1 MKTEFLSINDI
12 FFLVKIGFKY
22 VLALFNGFYLI
33 RMVSHPNEYN
43 IITNKMIFIGIG
55 ILLKIILIIIY
66 WIYFMDIYILKKNCN
81 KKIFGNIYCNSNKI
95 IDNNIS
101 TTIIESDDF
110 EYKKLIKKFFFK
122 KMYYSLKKSHKI
134 VELYMLKIYNSDFNC
149 YFCNIRDI
157 LYAII
162 WYISLYYWRRDE
174 YNILWSFNK
183 IPIYIYNI
191 LLILLSSSYIDLVMI
206 IISYNKSKYHMM
218 KSKLLI
224 DVFFSSPSA
233 FFFSR
238 HFFVLENGIDIYFL
252 MGFLRIIKV
261 FLNVS
266 YAKTEQSYI
275 LTNTEIK
282 VIRIILG
289 VLLLCNAFA
298 STLYTIQ
305 GIHPYNI
312 DNHDLYYILNNY
324 LDYFYFSIISIS
336 TVGYGDIIPTNK
348 LSRVVCIFFIFWT
361 FIWVPIQFNDLI
373 ISIFCK
379 KETHGK
385 LSMNNQKLILLIGDI
400 QPEQLNTFFF
410 ESVAYGNKL
419 KFHILTTYPINLYEE
434 QIKIADNYCISIY
447 IKNFDLNEKHNTNLL
462 YSVNAQ
468 NAYYMFLFSNKFNNG
483 HYNIDTKSFTRL
495 LILAKFLHGEK
506 KNAVIEL
513 RNKCVSN
520 IVKSIGCEHF
530 PIVNLKY
537 SLIVKNLVCPG
548 FITFLSNL
556 FTAYDYNEN
565 PYYFNNSKYLHS
577 FNFIAEFNK
586 GSIAKIFSFAV
597 HDNMIGLNF
606 DKLFYKLYESLGIL
620 LIGIESSHMNN
631 NHFVY
636 SNKKRFNF
644 FFENMDRS
652 MIKGN
657 RIRERTR
664 RTGQI
669 GGHKKLKFKLVY
681 LCFLKRY
688 LNSLSRNN
696 CNNAKMVTILNGK
709 KNNSKMNKPNKKI
722 YLKEIPNLLEM
733 LNNHV
738 QHTKK
743 SNLSTPMCNNGIKE
757 SYKEKNKKSYH
768 YIIDTNNINV
778 AYKNNIPEKGK
789 KDRGGIYIDNKNT
802 NDICI
807 RTNESYKNNKLRN
820 RRPKNGKPYLGIL
833 KNCNDEL
840 IHTKKMNNYYESYSN
855 NSNINEIC
863 IPNKRNG
870 KPKCYLNLLGK
881 NYLMKENDKCIVLAN
896 SKKVINYLSK
906 AKNLFW
912 LFEINSTKID
922 KVTYDL
928 KSIIK
933 TKQCFNKIPT
943 SNLVKNIPIMPNMK
957 NKSIINKH
965 DSKIMPMD
973 YYDLFNA
980 YKSFRVFPQKN
991 YGITKNMLRVS
1002 YKENFNNGIN
1012 NNRSISDRISDDRSN
1027 SSSLSKISMDKN
1039 TLSLTKISNENS
1051 HIYPNS
1057 NNNYTV
1063 NYEHSDQSFFKGCV
1077 NWGGCNNGNTSIR
1090 ENAQNEVDVM
1100 NSVIKMEADK
1110 YTFEVNLNDTIL
1122 VENDY
1127 NVLQK
1132 NNINNFASIK
1142 KSNSNSNNNNKC
1154 EQIKQLNNNLTF
1166 IKNEKKTKSN
1176 KKNTNDILERGKNGV
1191 AYSYLDAY
1199 QKYFVHSPKN
1209 KKLLLLINYTSNII
1223 QLVKLINKTCKYNII
1238 ILTSEISS
1246 INIHHIYNVVFIKC
1260 KTMDDYSLLNAGLL
1274 QAEYILILPTEVNDI
1289 NEINEIDMNNIIL
1302 TRKITY
1308 LLKKKKKNYFI
1319 NNIITELINPTNI
1332 IFLEE
1337 NNMIKMTEKKSSYS
1351 DFFPYINSTQF
1362 YSSNIISETMLYNF
1376 MAHHKSFTKFPVSNN
1391 TLKCLIK
1398 DINIIYVCELRK
1410 YSDFSFK
1417 KIKTFRD
1424 LFLFLS
1430 KKCII
1435 AIALY
1440 RKGDKHV
1447 PFYIYTKPCENCLIR
1462 FDDIVYVL

>member
-1 MKTEFLSINDI
+1 MKIEFLSINDI
-12 FFLVKIGFKY
+12 FFLVKNGFKY

-33 RMVSHPNEYN
+33 KIVSYPNEHS
-43 IITNKMIFIGIG
+43 IIIDKMIYIGIG

-66 WIYFMDIYILKKNCN
+66 WIYFMDIYVLKKKCN
-81 KKIFGNIYCNSNKI
+81 KKFFGNVFCNSNKI
-95 IDNNIS
+95 VDTNIS

-122 KMYYSLKKSHKI
+122 KIYYSLKKSHKI

-149 YFCNIRDI
+149 YFCTIRDI

-183 IPIYIYNI
+183 IPIYLYNI
-191 LLILLSSSYIDLVMI
+191 LLILLSSSYLDLVMI
-206 IISYNKSKYHMM
+206 IISYNKSKYHIM

-238 HFFVLENGIDIYFL
+238 HFFGLENGIDIYFL
-252 MGFLRIIKV
+252 MGFLRVIKV

-266 YAKTEQSYI
+266 YAKTEHNYI

-312 DNHDLYYILNNY
+312 GNHDLYYILSNY

-379 KETHGK
+379 KETYGK
-385 LSMNNQKLILLIGDI
+385 LSMNNQKLILLIGDV

-565 PYYFNNSKYLHS
+565 PYYFNNSNYFHS
-577 FNFIAEFNK
+577 FNFISEFNK

-606 DKLFYKLYESLGIL
+606 DKLFYRLYESLGIL
-620 LIGIESSHMNN
+620 LIGIETSNMNN

-636 SNKKRFNF
+636 SNKKKTTF
-644 FFENMDRS
+644 FFGNMNRS

-657 RIRERTR
+657 EISQRTR
-664 RTGQI
+664 RASQI
-669 GGHKKLKFKLVY
+669 GEQKKLKFKLVY

-688 LNSLSRNN
+688 LHSLSRYK
-696 CNNAKMVTILNGK
+696 CNNT
-709 KNNSKMNKPNKKI
+709 KMNKHNKKY
-722 YLKEIPNLLEM
+722 YLKQMPSLLEM
-733 LNNHV
+733 LNDHV
-738 QHTKK
+738 HLTKK
-743 SNLSTPMCNNGIKE
+743 SNLSTPTWNNGIKE
-757 SYKEKNKKSYH
+757 SYKEQNKKSYH
-768 YIIDTNNINV
+768 YIIDTNNINIV
-778 AYKNNIPEKGK
+778 HKNNILEKGK
-789 KDRGGIYIDNKNT
+789 KDRGDKYIGNKHAT
-802 NDICI
+802 DICI
-807 RTNESYKNNKLRN
+807 STYESYKNNRLRY
-820 RRPKNGKPYLGIL
+820 RRPKNRKPYLGML
-833 KNCNDEL
+833 KNCGNEL
-840 IHTKKMNNYYESYSN
+840 IHTEKMNNYYECYSN
-855 NSNINEIC
+855 NSNINEIN
-863 IPNKRNG
+863 IQNKRNE

-881 NYLMKENDKCIVLAN
+881 NYFMKENDKCIVLAN

-912 LFEINSTKID
+912 LFEISSTKID
-922 KVTYDL
+922 KITYDL

-933 TKQCFNKIPT
+933 TKQFFNKTST
-943 SNLVKNIPIMPNMK
+943 SNFAKNIPIMSYMK

-973 YYDLFNA
+973 YYGLFNG
-980 YKSFRVFPQKN
+980 YKSFRVFPQRN
-991 YGITKNMLRVS
+991 YGINKNNLKVS
-1002 YKENFNNGIN
+1002 CKESFNNGMN
-1012 NNRSISDRISDDRSN
+1012 SNSSGDRSN
-1027 SSSLSKISMDKN
+1027 SSTKLGIYKN
-1039 TLSLTKISNENS
+1039 TLSLTKIYNENS
-1051 HIYPNS
+1051 HINS
-1057 NNNYTV
+1057 NSNDNYTV
-1063 NYEHSDQSFFKGCV
+1063 NYEHNDQSFFKGCV
-1077 NWGGCNNGNTSIR
+1077 NWGGCNHGNISIR
-1090 ENAQNEVDVM
+1090 ENTQNEVYPTKDTM
-1100 NSVIKMEADK
+1100 NNVVKMEEDK

-1127 NVLQK
+1127 TTFQK
-1132 NNINNFASIK
+1132 ENIDNFAPIK
-1142 KSNSNSNNNNKC
+1142 KSNNNSNHNSKC
-1154 EQIKQLNNNLTF
+1154 EQIRQLNNNF
-1166 IKNEKKTKSN
+1166 MFKKNENKTKRKN
-1176 KKNTNDILERGKNGV
+1176 DKQNTNDILERGKNAV

-1199 QKYFVHSPKN
+1199 QKYFIHGAKN

-1223 QLVKLINKTCKYNII
+1223 QLIKLINKTCKYNII
-1238 ILTSEISS
+1238 ILTSEISG
-1246 INIHHIYNVVFIKC
+1246 INMHHIYNVVFIKC
-1260 KTMDDYSLLNAGLL
+1260 KTMDDYILLNAGLL

-1308 LLKKKKKNYFI
+1308 LLKKKKRNYFI

-1376 MAHHKSFTKFPVSNN
+1376 MVHHKSFTKFPVCNN

-1430 KKCII
+1430 KKSII

-1447 PFYIYTKPCENCLIR
+1447 PFYIYTKPCENCSIR

>member
-1 MKTEFLSINDI
+1 MKIEFLSINDT
-12 FFLVKIGFKY
+12 FCLVKIGFKY

-33 RMVSHPNEYN
+33 KMVSHPNEHS
-43 IITNKMIFIGIG
+43 IIISKMIYIGIG

-66 WIYFMDIYILKKNCN
+66 WIYFMDIYVLKKKSN
-81 KKIFGNIYCNSNKI
+81 KKFFGNVFCNSNKI
-95 IDNNIS
+95 VDTNIS
-101 TTIIESDDF
+101 TKLIESDDF
-110 EYKKLIKKFFFK
+110 EYKKLIKKFFLK
-122 KMYYSLKKSHKI
+122 KIYYSLKKSHKI

-183 IPIYIYNI
+183 IPIYLYNI
-191 LLILLSSSYIDLVMI
+191 LLILLSSSYFDLVMI
-206 IISYNKSKYHMM
+206 IISYNKSKYHIM

-252 MGFLRIIKV
+252 MGFLRVIKV

-266 YAKTEQSYI
+266 YAKTEKNYF

-305 GIHPYNI
+305 AIHPYNI
-312 DNHDLYYILNNY
+312 DNDGFYYIL
-324 LDYFYFSIISIS
+324 I
-336 TVGYGDIIPTNK
+336 GYGDIIPTNK

-379 KETHGK
+379 KKIYGK

-410 ESVAYGNKL
+410 ASIAYGNKL

-447 IKNFDLNEKHNTNLL
+447 IKNFDINEKHNTNLL

-483 HYNIDTKSFTRL
+483 YYNIDTKSFTRL
-495 LILAKFLHGEK
+495 LILSKFLQGEK

-513 RNKCVSN
+513 RNECVSN
-520 IVKSIGCEHF
+520 IVKSIGCEQF
-530 PIVNLKY
+530 AIVNLKY

-556 FTAYDYNEN
+556 FTAYNYNEN
-565 PYYFNNSKYLHS
+565 PYYFNNT
-577 FNFIAEFNK
+577 EFNK

-606 DKLFYKLYESLGIL
+606 DKLFYRLYESLGIL
-620 LIGIESSHMNN
+620 LIGIETSHMNN
-631 NHFVY
+631 NNFVY
-636 SNKKRFNF
+636 SKKKNPRF
-644 FFENMDRS
+644 FFGNMDRS

-657 RIRERTR
+657 KISLRTR
-664 RTGQI
+664 RTDQIEGQ
-669 GGHKKLKFKLVY
+669 KKLKFKLIY

-688 LNSLSRNN
+688 LHSLSRYKSNN
-696 CNNAKMVTILNGK
+696 TKMVTILNSK
-709 KNNSKMNKPNKKI
+709 KNNSKMNNHNKKS
-722 YLKEIPNLLEM
+722 YLKEMPRLLEM
-733 LNNHV
+733 LNDHV
-738 QHTKK
+738 HLTKK
-743 SNLSTPMCNNGIKE
+743 SNLSTVIWNNDIKE
-757 SYKEKNKKSYH
+757 SYKETNKKSYH
-768 YIIDTNNINV
+768 YIIDTNSINGV
-778 AYKNNIPEKGK
+778 YKNNILEKGK
-789 KDRGGIYIDNKNT
+789 KDRRDKYIGNKHTTDIYIS
-802 NDICI
+802 
-807 RTNESYKNNKLRN
+807 TNESYQNNRLRN
-820 RRPKNGKPYLGIL
+820 RRPKNGKPYFGML
-833 KNCNDEL
+833 KNSNDKL
-840 IHTKKMNNYYESYSN
+840 IHTKKMNNYYECYSN
-855 NSNINEIC
+855 NGNINEIN
-863 IPNKRNG
+863 IQNKRSE

-881 NYLMKENDKCIVLAN
+881 NYVMKENDKCIVLAN

-906 AKNLFW
+906 AKNLYW
-912 LFEINSTKID
+912 LFEISTTKVD
-922 KVTYDL
+922 KTTYDL

-933 TKQCFNKIPT
+933 TKQCFNKT
-943 SNLVKNIPIMPNMK
+943 TSSNLENDIPIMPYMK

-965 DSKIMPMD
+965 SSKIMPMD
-973 YYDLFNA
+973 YYGLFNG
-980 YKSFRVFPQKN
+980 YKSFRGFPQRN
-991 YGITKNMLRVS
+991 YGINKNILRIS
-1002 YKENFNNGIN
+1002 CKESFNNGMN
-1012 NNRSISDRISDDRSN
+1012 SNRSSNDRS
-1027 SSSLSKISMDKN
+1027 SSSPKLGIDKN

-1051 HIYPNS
+1051 HINS
-1057 NNNYTV
+1057 NSNDNYTV
-1063 NYEHSDQSFFKGCV
+1063 NYEHHDQYFFKGCV
-1077 NWGGCNNGNTSIR
+1077 NWGSCNNSNTSIH
-1090 ENAQNEVDVM
+1090 ENTQNEVYPTKDVM
-1100 NSVIKMEADK
+1100 NNVDKLEGGK
-1110 YTFEVNLNDTIL
+1110 YTFEVNLNDTML

-1127 NVLQK
+1127 NALQK
-1132 NNINNFASIK
+1132 ENINHFASIK
-1142 KSNSNSNNNNKC
+1142 KSNINSNNTIC
-1154 EQIKQLNNNLTF
+1154 EQIRKLNNNF
-1166 IKNEKKTKSN
+1166 MFKKNEKKTKRKN
-1176 KKNTNDILERGKNGV
+1176 DKQNTNDILERGKIAV
-1191 AYSYLDAY
+1191 AYSYLDACH
-1199 QKYFVHSPKN
+1199 KYFVHSAEN

-1238 ILTSEISS
+1238 ILTNELSGV
-1246 INIHHIYNVVFIKC
+1246 NMHHIYNVVFIKC
-1260 KTMDDYSLLNAGLL
+1260 KTMDDYNLLNAGLL

-1308 LLKKKKKNYFI
+1308 LLKKKKRNYFI
-1319 NNIITELINPTNI
+1319 NNIITELVNPTNI

-1376 MAHHKSFTKFPVSNN
+1376 MVHHKSFTNFPVCNN
-1391 TLKCLIK
+1391 TLKHLIK
-1398 DINIIYVCELRK
+1398 DVKIIYACELRK

-1430 KKCII
+1430 KKSII

-1447 PFYIYTKPCENCLIR
+1447 PFYIYTKPCENCSIR